1 MRSFF
6 FSPFK
11 NTPHP
16 AAIISTGQIYFQP
29 LQPQPPLPL
38 PLPPLPGPIV
48 VSIHADTQYPA
59 AASTALTELP
69 FSCNNR
75 PDHHSIN
82 APVQSLHVCLS
93 ANECS
98 TPATCLICY
107 SKPSVWKGP
116 YNTTLHSC
124 RTQLHHMPSTN
135 PILSIRHP
143 ILGSLSKQE
152 KKKKNRFRLS
162 CSRTASPFSSFWLQY
177 SVIDGDILFVTAGLR
192 YKKWSRGFNY
202 HCEFI
207 YDAGKLNSLCFN

>member
-1 MRSFF
+1 MGGGGKRENGRGHVQRPNNLTNTPCKQTALLPSSFLGNEVFF
-6 FSPFK
+6 FLQKHASPRRHHQYRSDLFSASSTS
-11 NTPHP
+11 TP
-16 AAIISTGQIYFQP
+16 
-29 LQPQPPLPL
+29 PPP
-38 PLPPLPGPIV
+38 PPLPGPIV
-48 VSIHADTQYPA
+48 ISIHADTQYPA

-135 PILSIRHP
+135 PILSISHP

-152 KKKKNRFRLS
+152 KKKKEQIQTL
-162 CSRTASPFSSFWLQY
+162 L
-177 SVIDGDILFVTAGLR
+177 
-192 YKKWSRGFNY
+192 
-202 HCEFI
+202 
-207 YDAGKLNSLCFN
+207 

>member
-1 MRSFF
+1 MQRPNNLTNTPCKQTALLPSSFLGNEVLF
-6 FSPFK
+6 FSSKKRLTSPSSSVEVRSIFSLF
-11 NTPHP
+11 NLDHP
-16 AAIISTGQIYFQP
+16 
-29 LQPQPPLPL
+29 

-48 VSIHADTQYPA
+48 ILIHADTQYPA
-59 AASTALTELP
+59 AASIALTELP

-98 TPATCLICY
+98 TPVTRLICY

-135 PILSIRHP
+135 PILLISHP
-143 ILGSLSKQE
+143 ILGSLSKQG
-152 KKKKNRFRLS
+152 KKREQNQTL
-162 CSRTASPFSSFWLQY
+162 L
-177 SVIDGDILFVTAGLR
+177 
-192 YKKWSRGFNY
+192 
-202 HCEFI
+202 
-207 YDAGKLNSLCFN
+207 

>member
-1 MRSFF
+1 MRRPNNLTNTPCKQTALLPSSFLGNEVLF
-6 FSPFK
+6 FSSK
-11 NTPHP
+11 THHTPP
-16 AAIISTGQIYFQP
+16 SSSVQVRSIFSLFNLDP
-29 LQPQPPLPL
+29 
-38 PLPPLPGPIV
+38 PLPPLPEPIV
-48 VSIHADTQYPA
+48 IWIHADTQYPA
-59 AASTALTELP
+59 AASIALTELP

-124 RTQLHHMPSTN
+124 RTQLHRMPSKN
-135 PILSIRHP
+135 PILSISHP

-152 KKKKNRFRLS
+152 GKKEKRTDSDSPVAEQLPLS
-162 CSRTASPFSSFWLQY
+162 RHFDC
-177 SVIDGDILFVTAGLR
+177 
-192 YKKWSRGFNY
+192 
-202 HCEFI
+202 
-207 YDAGKLNSLCFN
+207 NSQ